1 MIQKKKRHVHTI
13 RHTKSCYSVC
23 TRIKIIFLLV
33 QANITS
39 RAFGVSKFSSFK
51 RLNLLRVKS
60 FGLLPTMFWVCV
72 VCSQTIY
79 FPFRGRWVH
88 VGKKS
93 ARGGGF
99 PALLGVYTILC
110 NFPLVPSEEYN
121 TYPIDGSYFVATTC
135 NTIYYHL
142 TNRI

>member
-1 MIQKKKRHVHTI
+1 MRHVYTI

-23 TRIKIIFLLV
+23 TRMKIIFLLV

-39 RAFGVSKFSSFK
+39 KAFGVSEFSSFK

-79 FPFRGRWVH
+79 FPLEVVGRILDKKAKGV
-88 VGKKS
+88 VGS
-93 ARGGGF
+93 QR
-99 PALLGVYTILC
+99 C
-110 NFPLVPSEEYN
+110 
-121 TYPIDGSYFVATTC
+121 
-135 NTIYYHL
+135 
-142 TNRI
+142 

>member
-1 MIQKKKRHVHTI
+1 MRHVYTI
-13 RHTKSCYSVC
+13 RHTKTCYSVC
-23 TRIKIIFLLV
+23 TRMKIIFLLV

-39 RAFGVSKFSSFK
+39 KAFGVSEFSSFK

-79 FPFRGRWVH
+79 FPFRGRWAH
-88 VGKKS
+88 VRQKS

-99 PALLGVYTILC
+99 PALLGVYSILFS
-110 NFPLVPSEEYN
+110 FPLVTSEEYN
-121 TYPIDGSYFVATTC
+121 SYPINGS
-135 NTIYYHL
+135 
-142 TNRI
+142 

>member
-1 MIQKKKRHVHTI
+1 MKQKHGHVYTK
-13 RHTKSCYSVC
+13 RHTKSCYLVC
-23 TRIKIIFLLV
+23 TRMKIIFLLV

-39 RAFGVSKFSSFK
+39 KAFGVAEFSSFK

-79 FPFRGRWVH
+79 FPFRGRWAH
-88 VGKKS
+88 VRKKS

-99 PALLGVYTILC
+99 SALLGLYSILFS
-110 NFPLVPSEEYN
+110 FPLVTSEEYN
-121 TYPIDGSYFVATTC
+121 SYPINGS
-135 NTIYYHL
+135 
-142 TNRI
+142 

>member
-1 MIQKKKRHVHTI
+1 MRHVYTI

-23 TRIKIIFLLV
+23 TRMKIIFLLV

-39 RAFGVSKFSSFK
+39 KAFGMSEFSSFK

-79 FPFRGRWVH
+79 FSFRGRWAH
-88 VGKKS
+88 VRQKS

-99 PALLGVYTILC
+99 PALLGLYSILFS
-110 NFPLVPSEEYN
+110 FPLVTSEEYN
-121 TYPIDGSYFVATTC
+121 SYPINGS
-135 NTIYYHL
+135 
-142 TNRI
+142 